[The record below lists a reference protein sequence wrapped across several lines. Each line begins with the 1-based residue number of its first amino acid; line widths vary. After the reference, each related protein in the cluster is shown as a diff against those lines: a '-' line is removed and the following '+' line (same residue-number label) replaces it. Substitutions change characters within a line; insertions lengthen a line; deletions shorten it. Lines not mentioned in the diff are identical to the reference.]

1 MEAET
6 DFLFLYFKVTADS
19 DPSHKIKRCLLLERI
34 FMTNLQSILKSRNIT
49 LPTPVHATKAVFYS
63 SSHVWM

>member
-1 MEAET
+1 MEAVT
-6 DFLFLYFKVTADS
+6 DFLFLYFRITAES

-34 FMTNLQSILKSRNIT
+34 VMTNLQSILKGRDIT
-49 LPTPVHATKAVFYS
+49 LPTLVHATKAVFYS